1 MDDNY
6 LTSHETS
13 LPSRLEGREEKRT
26 KRLLVLVVWL
36 IIALLF
42 TTLLYLVFF
51 KGRPKISSG
60 GVVESLFSIYN
71 LRRPY
76 SVSTDSQANIYI
88 SDTDN
93 HRMLVFDSR
102 GNFIRRIGEKKG
114 KANLRAPYGSV
125 VDEENKLVY
134 IADFVARQIF
144 IFTLDGKFKSRF
156 PGNASAPTYGS
167 DGFAPY
173 DIDLYKKK
181 LYVTS
186 INGIFVF
193 NEKGKLLKRWGS
205 QGAGIGQFNFPNGI
219 AVNKENGDIFVTD
232 TLNRRVVAMNNN
244 GKIRWIVGRPD
255 ILVKMKKVKEKA
267 GKIASF
273 FQFPRNISI
282 GNDGNLYIVDT
293 FSFNIIIITQD
304 GKLVSYVGE
313 RGVEDGKFNF
323 PGGLD
328 IAKDGVIYIADR
340 ENQRVQAIKIVNF
353 PKPKFDKERK
363 FKGQLRILSK

>member
-6 LTSHETS
+6 LTSYETPI
-13 LPSRLEGREEKRT
+13 PSRLEGREEKRT
-26 KRLLVLVVWL
+26 KRLLALVIWL

-42 TTLLYLVFF
+42 TILLYLVFF
-51 KGRPKISSG
+51 KGRVQRPTSG
-60 GVVESLFSIYN
+60 VIKSIFSIYN

-76 SVSTDSQANIYI
+76 GVSTDSQANIYI

-93 HRMLVFDSR
+93 HRMLVFNSS

-125 VDEENKLVY
+125 VDEENKQ
-134 IADFVARQIF
+134 IFITDFVSRQIF
-144 IFTLDGKFKSRF
+144 VFTLDGKFKTRF
-156 PGNASAPTYGS
+156 PSNPAAPKYGS

-173 DIDLYKKK
+173 DIDIYKKK

-186 INGIFVF
+186 INGIFIF

-205 QGAGIGQFNFPNGI
+205 QGVGIGQFNFPNGI
-219 AVNKENGDIFVTD
+219 AINKENGNIFVTD
-232 TLNRRVVAMNNN
+232 TLNRRVIAMNDS

-255 ILVKMKKVKEKA
+255 ELVRIKKSKEKT
-267 GKIASF
+267 GRIASF

-282 GNDGNLYIVDT
+282 GSDGNLYIVDT
-293 FSFNIIIITQD
+293 FSFNIVIVTQN
-304 GKLVSYVGE
+304 GKLISYVGD

-328 IAKDGVIYIADR
+328 ITKDGVIYLADR
-340 ENQRVQAIKIVNF
+340 ENNRVQAIKIVNF

-363 FKGQLRILSK
+363 FKGQLKVLSK